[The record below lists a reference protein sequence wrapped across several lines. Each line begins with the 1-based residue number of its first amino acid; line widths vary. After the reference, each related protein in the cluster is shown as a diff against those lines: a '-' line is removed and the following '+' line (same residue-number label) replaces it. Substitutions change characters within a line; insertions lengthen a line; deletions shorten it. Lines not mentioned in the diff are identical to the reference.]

1 MKNRILVTSAGRS
14 PALNFCRSLRVSG
27 EDFFIV
33 GIDDNKYSLSWAE
46 VDEKVLIPKDINEE
60 DYIKLINYITKKYKI
75 EFIYPSK
82 TNLELLYLSSNRE
95 KLQAKIFLPDQDDV
109 ELFEDKWKTYLKVR
123 DLDKNLVP
131 LTFMIHNSD
140 ELFLKMQLLSN
151 NFSNEVWIRRV
162 YGSGGSCAIATCD
175 YELANAWIKRFDGW
189 GKFTISKKLTNKTL
203 TWSGIW
209 NKGKLVASLMRERL
223 YWEFADRAPAGVT
236 GITGG
241 QKIVY
246 DESINKLSI
255 SLIKKL
261 SKSPNGTIC
270 IDYTLDDDGELK
282 LTEIQASRLYT
293 SSYFMT
299 KCGVNLPYIF
309 YKTCMN
315 REILPEETTAKI
327 EEDKVWLKYIE
338 IYPVLKSEDE
348 FNKLE
353 KNMISLLNEVNIK

>member
-46 VDEKVLIPKDINEE
+46 VDEKVLIPKDLNEE
-60 DYIKLINYITKKYKI
+60 DYINLINHITRKYNI

-95 KLQAKIFLPDQDDV
+95 KLQAKIFLPDKEDV
-109 ELFEDKWKTYLKVR
+109 DLFEDKWETYLKVFE
-123 DLDKNLVP
+123 LDKNLVP
-131 LTFMIHNSD
+131 LTFLIHNSK
-140 ELFLKMQLLSN
+140 ELFSKMQLLSN
-151 NFSNEVWIRRV
+151 NFNDEVWIRRV

-175 YELANAWIKRFDGW
+175 FELANAWIRRFNGW

-209 NKGKLVASLMRERL
+209 NKGKLVASLIRERL

-246 DESINKLSI
+246 NEDIDKMSIN
-255 SLIKKL
+255 LINKL

-270 IDYTLDDDGELK
+270 VDYTVDDDGALK

-299 KCGVNLPYIF
+299 KCGINLPFIF
-309 YKTCMN
+309 YKVCMN
-315 REILPEETTAKI
+315 KEITPEEVTAKI
-327 EEDKVWLKYIE
+327 EADKVWLKYVE
-338 IYPVLKSEDE
+338 MYPILKNENE
-348 FNKLE
+348 FAKLE
-353 KNMISLLNEVNIK
+353 KEMISLLKEVKN